1 MANKLFDKIVREE
14 LINVLNEQR
23 GVLYKDNPGSKKGGM
38 SPSQMA
44 AIGGRLKIKR
54 GDKITYDRHFRFGK
68 VSRDEV
74 GTVVAFDGKHKL
86 QLDDGPQL
94 DLRITPIKKIN
105 GKVIKE
111 QAWANKDGKP
121 LDFEYDPGKGKL
133 KEDYSQR
140 ARNFRVNLRMR
151 MKDLKKGGTIGS
163 HKYKMIFTKE
173 GPDKWSWKGPQKWDT
188 EAVVKKLNSAA
199 VNDIMKWKKGASG
212 APMVRAFIDIKEG
225 SSVLNKMIMREIREQ
240 RIPTKIGFKSRPDFE
255 HGLVREFFKFFYLPT
270 GDQPVGN
277 FKDMADAVHDRYA
290 GSLDDHLAKIGSIS
304 QTIHDYFYPPNRQ
317 EPPYDL
323 NDLHD
328 KNAAEAVWQYM
339 ANANKLAKTIEKSV
353 TRGGA
358 AKESKVK
365 QGLKGILG
373 KLDRAHNIFTSN
385 FGSVKKKRI
394 GFKFG

>member
-140 ARNFRVNLRMR
+140 ARNFRVALRR
-151 MKDLKKGGTIGS
+151 RLAAMKAGKKI
-163 HKYKMIFTKE
+163 KY
-173 GPDKWSWKGPQKWDT
+173 G
-188 EAVVKKLNSAA
+188 KLTWTALGN
-199 VNDIMKWKKGASG
+199 
-212 APMVRAFIDIKEG
+212 
-225 SSVLNKMIMREIREQ
+225 
-240 RIPTKIGFKSRPDFE
+240 
-255 HGLVREFFKFFYLPT
+255 
-270 GDQPVGN
+270 GN
-277 FKDMADAVHDRYA
+277 FKDSKGRTVPGQDVVQALKFAVQSDIMKHRGAAGDDMVNAYLKFEGKVTEATPSLPSEIKRYMEKFLSA
-290 GSLDDHLAKIGSIS
+290 IRGANL
-304 QTIHDYFYPPNRQ
+304 NRQ
-317 EPPYDL
+317 KQKVLLAGLIEALKIDSGEL
-323 NDLHD
+323 MMLVNKIKKGLKTED
-328 KNAAEAVWQYM
+328 KEEQDELQMPFALVSSVDE
-339 ANANKLAKTIEKSV
+339 NKLTEATSLWKHFDAKMKLQDTIMDLEYDMKMINKDLSQLYKDMEQEAEPEGGPKATRYGRDIEK
-353 TRGGA
+353 
-358 AKESKVK
+358 KEKEYK
-365 QGLKGILG
+365 KKKAEFKKLMA
-373 KLDRAHNIFTSN
+373 KLD
-385 FGSVKKKRI
+385 KMEQY
-394 GFKFG
+394 